1 MYFQPP
7 YGASGAYPPKQGMY
21 NPAFEKDAC
30 GLAMVATLR
39 GTAGHDIIQLALE
52 ALRNLEHRGAIGSD
66 AGTGDG
72 AGILTQMPDE
82 FLRAV
87 VGFELPPVGEYAA
100 GMVFLPRGDE
110 EREAPKQ
117 GIERI
122 ATSENLVVLGWREVP
137 VEPEHLGKLAYEA
150 RPAFEQVFLSRPAVG
165 DEPALSGIA
174 LDRRAY
180 RLRKRA
186 QHELGAY
193 FVSLS
198 SRTLGYKGMVT
209 TLQLEP
215 FYPDLQDER
224 FATELA
230 VVHSRYSTN
239 TFPSWPLA
247 QPLRMLAHNG
257 EINTVGGN
265 RNWMRARQ
273 SQLESELLG
282 DIAPLLPICTEGAS
296 DSASFDEVLEL
307 LTLTGRSL
315 PHAVMMMVPE
325 AWEKQPD
332 LDPDLHAFYEFHA
345 NQMEPWDGPA
355 ALLATDGT
363 QVCATLDRNGLR
375 PGRWTV

>member
-1 MYFQPP
+1 MSSTLPVHAFGLP
-7 YGASGAYPPKQGMY
+7 AKQGLY

-39 GTAGHDIIQLALE
+39 GEAGHDIVSLALE

-72 AGILTQMPDE
+72 AGILVQMPDA

-87 VGFELPPVGEYAA
+87 VDFDLPEA
-100 GMVFLPRGDE
+100 GSYVAGIAFLPLDDA
-110 EREAPKQ
+110 ERDAQKD
-117 GIERI
+117 GIEKI
-122 ATSENLVVLGWREVP
+122 AVSEGFHVHGWRVVP
-137 VEPEHLGKLAYEA
+137 TAPENLGKLAYDA
-150 RPAFEQVFLSRPAVG
+150 RPQVEQIFLSRPAIG
-165 DEPALSGIA
+165 GAPAPTGLE
-174 LDRRAY
+174 LDRVSYRV
-180 RLRKRA
+180 RLRARN
-186 QHELGAY
+186 ELGAY

-198 SRTLGYKGMVT
+198 ARTLGYKGMVT

-224 FATELA
+224 FASKLA

-265 RNWMRARQ
+265 RNWMRARS
-273 SQLESELLG
+273 SQLSSELLG
-282 DIAPLLPICTEGAS
+282 DMAPLLPICTDGAS
-296 DSASFDEVLEL
+296 DSTSFDEALEL

-325 AWEKQPD
+325 AYEKQSD
-332 LDPDLHAFYEFHA
+332 IDPKLRAFYEYHA
-345 NQMEPWDGPA
+345 MQMEPWDGPA
-355 ALLATDGT
+355 ALIFTDGNL
-363 QVCATLDRNGLR
+363 VGATLD
-375 PGRWTV
+375 